1 MYFVVA
7 MWLQIGYV
15 ADNGLESC
23 SGNLKAGLRLGKF
36 LVVPGLQP
44 CEIAWRAEEGVFLLF
59 QGELLLVLE
68 AELLNRFVGCGE
80 LGVGGLLLRAELS
93 PVVREIGEKLACP
106 HLRA

>member
-1 MYFVVA
+1 M
-7 MWLQIGYV
+7 
-15 ADNGLESC
+15 
-23 SGNLKAGLRLGKF
+23 GKF

-80 LGVGGLLLRAELS
+80 LGVGGLLFGEQLRAIVL
-93 PVVREIGEKLACP
+93 EIGEELPLP
-106 HLRA
+106 HLRAGGHEQFLRIVEMADRHGDDATRCAS